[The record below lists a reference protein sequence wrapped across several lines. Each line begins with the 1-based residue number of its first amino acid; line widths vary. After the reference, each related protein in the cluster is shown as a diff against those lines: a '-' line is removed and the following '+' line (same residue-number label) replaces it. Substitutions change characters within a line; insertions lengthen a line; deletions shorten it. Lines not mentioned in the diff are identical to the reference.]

1 LFVFAIL
8 LLAAS
13 GGCGGGSSR
22 KTAAAVTSNVAQR
35 ALVANEFNSQLQ
47 IVNAQSD
54 TLTGFSIRT
63 GAGPQRV
70 VSGGSKTLALNG
82 GENTV
87 SIIDNV
93 MESEVGRVSMPATP
107 EDLVIAADGKMGY
120 AAARNAN
127 SVTVI
132 DTANKSTSSITVPL
146 PRRLVL
152 NKAGSRLLVFSDDSN
167 SIRVVDTAMK
177 AATEVMGF
185 DRPIYGVFSSDD
197 SKAFILSCGAECGG
211 TAAHVTVLDMSSNTP
226 GASVAVTAAT
236 VGLLDGQNLYV
247 AGTTPAGGALD
258 VVTGSLTVSKS
269 AVAISG
275 GFHHAMA
282 LASNNKLLVAAMTC
296 TTGTQ
301 GCLTIFNASAQ
312 TAVVDTFK
320 GDVTGLQ
327 PIANRNVVYVTE
339 GGELRIYDTGTDAEQ
354 SKQID
359 ITGKAAD
366 VRTID

>member
-1 LFVFAIL
+1 V
-8 LLAAS
+8 
-13 GGCGGGSSR
+13 GS
-22 KTAAAVTSNVAQR
+22 
-35 ALVANEFNSQLQ
+35 EMC
-47 IVNAQSD
+47 
-54 TLTGFSIRT
+54 IRD
-63 GAGPQRV
+63 R
-70 VSGGSKTLALNG
+70 
-82 GENTV
+82 
-87 SIIDNV
+87 
-93 MESEVGRVSMPATP
+93 ATP

-132 DTANKSTSSITVPL
+132 DTAKKSTSSITVPL

-167 SIRVVDTAMK
+167 SLRVVDTAMK

-247 AGTTPAGGALD
+247 AGTTPVGGALD
-258 VVTGSLTVSKS
+258 VVNTGTLTVSKS
-269 AVAISG
+269 GVAISG

-282 LASNNKLLVAAMTC
+282 LASNNKLFVAAVTC

-301 GCLTIFNASAQ
+301 GCLTIFNTSAQ

-366 VRTID
+366 VRTIN